1 MTDDSLLC
9 HENKISVLAPLGLAG
24 ICRYTVAA
32 IQDERLAPHHQT
44 FSVSFHL
51 KPITGSAE
59 LMRLDKFLSQQ
70 LEVSRA
76 IAARELRA
84 KKVTVDGEIVRDGSY
99 KLSADSAVE
108 YDGNALQQQLG
119 PRYFMLNKPV
129 GYVCSTDDPDHPTI
143 LYFLEEPSAYKLHA
157 AGRLD
162 IDTTGLVLMTD
173 DGQWSHRIT
182 SPRHHCEK
190 TYLVTLESPV
200 GDDTAQQFTEGV
212 QLHNEKTLTKPAAL
226 EVIEPNLVRLTISE
240 GRYHQVK
247 RMFAA
252 VGNRVVALHRERIG
266 AILLD
271 TGMQPGEYRPLSDE
285 EIASVG
291 LVR

>member
-1 MTDDSLLC
+1 
-9 HENKISVLAPLGLAG
+9 
-24 ICRYTVAA
+24 
-32 IQDERLAPHHQT
+32 
-44 FSVSFHL
+44 
-51 KPITGSAE
+51 
-59 LMRLDKFLSQQ
+59 MRLDKFLSQQ

-84 KKVTVDGEIVRDGSY
+84 KKVTVDGEVVRDGSY
-99 KLSADSAVE
+99 KLSADSAIE

-190 TYLVTLESPV
+190 TYLVTLESPI
-200 GDDTAQQFTEGV
+200 GHDTAQQFADGV

>member
-1 MTDDSLLC
+1 
-9 HENKISVLAPLGLAG
+9 
-24 ICRYTVAA
+24 
-32 IQDERLAPHHQT
+32 
-44 FSVSFHL
+44 
-51 KPITGSAE
+51 
-59 LMRLDKFLSQQ
+59 MRLDKFLSQQ

-84 KKVTVDGEIVRDGSY
+84 RKVTVDGEVVRDGAF
-99 KLSADSAVE
+99 KLSPESEVE
-108 YDGNALQQQLG
+108 YDGNPLQLQLG
-119 PRYFMLNKPV
+119 PRYFMLNKPQ
-129 GYVCSTDDPDHPTI
+129 GYVCSTDDPDHPTV
-143 LYFLEEPSAYKLHA
+143 LYFLEEPTAYKLHA

-190 TYLVTLESPV
+190 TYLVTLENPV
-200 GDDTAQQFTEGV
+200 AEDTAKQFAAGV
-212 QLHNEKTLTKPAAL
+212 QLHNEKDLTKPAVL
-226 EVIEPNLVRLTISE
+226 DILSENQVRLTISE

-252 VGNRVVALHRERIG
+252 VGNHVVALHRERIG
-266 AILLD
+266 AIVLD
-271 TGMQPGEYRPLSDE
+271 DDLAEGEYRPLTAE

-291 LVR
+291 LPAELK